1 MLTVNQDIAVI
12 SHNKRIWNWQ
22 DIASIWTGIVICVS
36 GYSLGAILVIQFGLN
51 VIQSLSLLII
61 CGLLAVALSFLTSE
75 PGFKYGV
82 GGAVILR
89 SVFGHKGV
97 VLPVIMRNL
106 VCCGWLGI
114 HCLFGGTA
122 IHLILSTLSSRWA
135 ALGTLGEVYGYLLF
149 LGLNILF
156 FVHGYE
162 SVRKL
167 ARWSAP
173 LLLAVGAVL
182 LIWAMNR
189 LDMPVFMAQI
199 QQQPYAPWIRVMQA
213 ATVVCASWFS
223 FTFFMSDFSRFC
235 RTRRDY
241 QLGQFL
247 GLYFPKLLFGA
258 LGVILGTAS
267 YQILGQQTFD
277 MVTLTGGMENP
288 VWRIT
293 ALLIILLATLTTTV
307 AGCLAIPAFDLL
319 TVMPNHLHNLK
330 VSSYLVAVVGTC
342 VALPEL
348 LRRSGL
354 IDNGDFAQL
363 FTDFLKTYSSII
375 NALIVLSVIHYY
387 GVLKQK
393 LSIASLYGQDSS
405 YPHFSMPACTVFAI
419 LVLLIMAS
427 TQVEAFRPFH
437 QYGSLVN
444 GFISAPMYLI
454 LLWMAKH
461 QQFPLNI

>member
-1 MLTVNQDIAVI
+1 MLTVNQDIAVV
-12 SHNKRIWNWQ
+12 SQDKRIWNWQ

-51 VIQSLSLLII
+51 VFQSLGLLAL
-61 CGLLAVALSFLTSE
+61 CGLLAVGLSFLTAE

-82 GGAVILR
+82 GGAMILR

-122 IHLILSTLSSRWA
+122 IHLIFSTLLPHWA

-162 SVRKL
+162 SVRQL

-173 LLLAVGAVL
+173 LLVAVGIAL

-189 LDMPVFMAQI
+189 LDMPEFFAQV
-199 QQQPYAPWIRVMQA
+199 QQQPYASWTRVMQA
-213 ATVVCASWFS
+213 AAIVCASWFS

-258 LGVILGTAS
+258 LGVILGAAS

-277 MVTLTGGMENP
+277 MVTLAGGMENP

-293 ALLIILLATLTTTV
+293 ALCIILLATLTTTV
-307 AGCLAIPAFDLL
+307 AACLALPAFDLL
-319 TVMPNHLHNLK
+319 TMMPNKLPNLK

-348 LRRSGL
+348 VT
-354 IDNGDFAQL
+354 A
-363 FTDFLKTYSSII
+363 
-375 NALIVLSVIHYY
+375 
-387 GVLKQK
+387 
-393 LSIASLYGQDSS
+393 
-405 YPHFSMPACTVFAI
+405 P
-419 LVLLIMAS
+419 
-427 TQVEAFRPFH
+427 RPI
-437 QYGSLVN
+437 GR
-444 GFISAPMYLI
+444 GF
-454 LLWMAKH
+454 
-461 QQFPLNI
+461 